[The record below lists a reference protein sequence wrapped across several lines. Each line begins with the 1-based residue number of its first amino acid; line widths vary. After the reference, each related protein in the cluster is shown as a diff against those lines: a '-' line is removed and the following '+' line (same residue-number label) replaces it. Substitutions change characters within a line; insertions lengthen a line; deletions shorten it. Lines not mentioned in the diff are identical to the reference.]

1 MQRLLYT
8 TALASIL
15 AGSASAMTIC
25 GINTDTV
32 LKWSGYAGKQN
43 VWFDK
48 GDYFFKFSSIY
59 KGKTHTINHFQVN
72 KESCQKNTIL
82 ITNDTH
88 DKNHIST
95 PFEPNIDLNIDAS
108 MDFEPTPD
116 TFDSTSSIFD
126 VSNNYDIDRI
136 NPNIDASG
144 NQFFG
149 HNFLISSFEDED
161 DEFIGTEYT

>member
-8 TALASIL
+8 TALVSIL
-15 AGSASAMTIC
+15 AGSANADTIC

-32 LKWSGYAGKQN
+32 LKWPGYAGKQN

-48 GDYFFKFSSIY
+48 GEHFFKYSSTY
-59 KGKTHTINHFQVN
+59 KGKTHTINHFRVN

-95 PFEPNIDLNIDAS
+95 PFEPIIDLNIDAS
-108 MDFEPTPD
+108 MGIDISNININLDP
-116 TFDSTSSIFD
+116 
-126 VSNNYDIDRI
+126 SNN
-136 NPNIDASG
+136 
-144 NQFFG
+144 
-149 HNFLISSFEDED
+149 LILLSFEDED
-161 DEFIGTEYT
+161 DEFIGTNYT

>member
-8 TALASIL
+8 TALVSIL
-15 AGSASAMTIC
+15 AGSASAMTNC
-25 GINTDTV
+25 GINTETV

-43 VWFDK
+43 VWYDK
-48 GDYFFKFSSIY
+48 GNYFFKFSSTY

-72 KESCQKNTIL
+72 KESCQKNTTL

-95 PFEPNIDLNIDAS
+95 PFEPNIDAS
-108 MDFEPTPD
+108 MAFAATPHQVD
-116 TFDSTSSIFD
+116 ISS
-126 VSNNYDIDRI
+126 SGYDIDI
-136 NPNIDASG
+136 SFNISIGNDSHTDLSG
-144 NQFFG
+144 NFYQ
-149 HNFLISSFEDED
+149 SSFEDED